1 LQLVLLVLLVD
12 SVQTNRVGSFL
23 DPVDLVCVRWL
34 NRQVVQIGLTHF
46 FNQTL
51 VALFAVRLPDR
62 FFESF
67 HVNID
72 WGLFPH
78 CGRGLLLLG
87 CPVNEHV
94 LNYTGWERFQIFSG
108 QSVF

>member
-1 LQLVLLVLLVD
+1 MAKRASCTD
-12 SVQTNRVGSFL
+12 WT
-23 DPVDLVCVRWL
+23 DP
-34 NRQVVQIGLTHF
+34 F

-78 CGRGLLLLG
+78 CWRGLLFLG

-94 LNYTGWERFQIFSG
+94 LNHTGWERFQIFSG
-108 QSVF
+108 QSVFLKNLALLRTQAVFPEGV